1 MVDLGFL
8 VDCVSTYSPF
18 WGWDGMELACLAV
31 ASSGTIIRDHYR
43 RKHRRNFLNRHEH
56 LIGKE
61 VPYYIVGLFQSF
73 LIFRYLPVLPRIGA

>member
-1 MVDLGFL
+1 MRSRHHGVFIGANLNCFFGRFLMSNNWMVDLGFL

-43 RKHRRNFLNRHEH
+43 RKHRRNFL
-56 LIGKE
+56 
-61 VPYYIVGLFQSF
+61 
-73 LIFRYLPVLPRIGA
+73 